1 MAPSTT
7 VAIGE
12 LPVTDVE
19 ELGWFFYYNASAK
32 IKFTCSTANLNVK
45 VGYKGSGLA
54 KIWRPKRMAYN
65 RDWLHARVNTCTA
78 WQQLHVLLSIQKQFY
93 IVITRFLLVWIKG
106 LYFQGL
112 LTLQF

>member
-45 VGYKGSGLA
+45 VGYKRKWPGQN
-54 KIWRPKRMAYN
+54 MA
-65 RDWLHARVNTCTA
+65 T
-78 WQQLHVLLSIQKQFY
+78 QK
-93 IVITRFLLVWIKG
+93 KG
-106 LYFQGL
+106 V
-112 LTLQF
+112 